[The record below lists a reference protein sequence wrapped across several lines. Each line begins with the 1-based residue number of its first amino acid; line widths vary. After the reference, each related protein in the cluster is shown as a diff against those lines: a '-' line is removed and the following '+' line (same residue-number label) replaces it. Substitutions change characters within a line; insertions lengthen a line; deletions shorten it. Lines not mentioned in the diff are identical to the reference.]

1 MVCKLFKTLNNPL
14 KLMMLERVYGAKD
27 GMNVGLLADEMSS
40 RGLVLSGVSQYLKE
54 LEGLGVVQRGR
65 AGRYVNYK
73 ADCSRAHPAVREIVM
88 GVIGRMKKGDMSFA
102 DVFPALM
109 NPFRAKVV
117 AALSKAG
124 TIPAVDICEK
134 TDHQPKHLKRDLQ
147 PAVDAGLI
155 WADDGDVVLASYHYV
170 EPSDPLV
177 RLFVAH
183 IS

>member
-1 MVCKLFKTLNNPL
+1 MVCKLFKVLNNPL
-14 KLMMLERVYGAKD
+14 KLMILAKVYAAKD
-27 GMNVGLLADEMSS
+27 GLNVGLLADEMSS
-40 RGLVLSGVSQYLKE
+40 HGLLLSGVSQYLKE

-73 ADCSRAHPAVREIVM
+73 ADCSRAHHAVREIVT
-88 GVIGRMKKGDMSFA
+88 GVIGRMRKGDLTFA
-102 DVFPALM
+102 YVFPALM

-117 AALSKAG
+117 AALAKAG
-124 TIPAVDICEK
+124 TISAAEICEK

-155 WADDGDVVLASYHYV
+155 WADDCDMALASYRYA

-177 RLFVAH
+177 RMFVAH